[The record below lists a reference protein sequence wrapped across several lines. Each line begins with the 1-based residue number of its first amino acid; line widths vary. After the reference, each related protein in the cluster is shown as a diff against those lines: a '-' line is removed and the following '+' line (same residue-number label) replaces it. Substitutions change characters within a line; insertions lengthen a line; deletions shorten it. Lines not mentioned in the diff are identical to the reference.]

1 MKNNNGNNLY
11 MHRIIKLISPIT
23 CQTFKVEL
31 NGEEDE
37 MRELLGT
44 ILEINPKSIK
54 GLRDSFNNYYTIS
67 SAVKNPLLNTDPY
80 NYYTVVIKGINQ
92 SNDIKYIKYPSLNL
106 SNREQ
111 ISNGRINYE
120 KNFEN
125 KTMNFLEDENN
136 YFQQNIGK
144 YKTKDLLKFSSE
156 LYKRNYIDKNLKKK
170 LNKLIKDNNIEVIS
184 ILQSYLDSKKSYD
197 ELAQKIK
204 PVISSS
210 SQNSESKEDSKSK
223 SSRNSSTNSKHKK
236 NHKQKSHHKSK
247 KDKETKDKNNK
258 KENTTKEEKILN
270 DIKLNFEKDQY
281 SKLKDLLKKKNPEI
295 IKFIKKFE
303 KDNDYNYLISKL
315 NSISKSFKDNSE
327 DQTNSEISN
336 EASEDSEDD
345 SEVKKIDSSDYIK
358 EGSKNKKKNKNDTKE
373 DTNKIKNIT
382 KKICNAMKK
391 SRKDL
396 YYIAKFDLD
405 KMKNDEKKSLFKKKF
420 KLNLDK
426 ITTENNYKI
435 PKKNIS
441 IIEKYYT
448 QYMLKKVF
456 NNFND
461 DEKSLYDQ
469 LCEEEEDNNVIFQI
483 YKDLLKHKDLN
494 ELKSQIK
501 KIIEEAEKIDM
512 EEGEEEDED
521 NKKSYIK
528 EENGEN
534 EEEEEED
541 YEGEEDEENEGDEN
555 DDDPDKKEDSSS
567 NNFILKNDDKDATA
581 KVLNNNYRKNY
592 QFSNFANSNNKN
604 HEAKSKSKS
613 KSKER
618 SVDKSEKED
627 KKNNEEENNLG
638 LNFVVIKPKKVNKE
652 EEKKDQ
658 ESNGGNT
665 NLNLYAN
672 KAKENSFSASNNPNK
687 KIGAFISQIEHI
699 KKIDEIK
706 KPIIEAIH
714 RNNKYI
720 MELYEKF
727 QKNKSI
733 LNKKSLY
740 DVYNKI
746 KANPESTE
754 NTGEKNKKF
763 LSFKALIQEISEL
776 DPREKEFLC
785 YDFINNKNSLFIG
798 AYDGYKELQD
808 KDEFFE
814 TILMLKKNRS
824 VKELFVQFCVKKMKE
839 DGNNDI
845 FENSKEI
852 INIMKKNDLYNE
864 KDCEMMENYLGND
877 DGVFLGIFRELFK
890 TENFNDFMETM
901 NMALTEKKKG
911 GNSKEIKSKWD
922 NELIK
927 KNYEALKENM
937 EEKYYKSLDDLFKKR
952 SEKLF
957 NILQGLNSSNLNS
970 KIETATVLILKK
982 DLSPT

>member
-136 YFQQNIGK
+136 YFQQNIRK

-373 DTNKIKNIT
+373 DTNKIKNIK
-382 KKICNAMKK
+382 KKI
-391 SRKDL
+391 
-396 YYIAKFDLD
+396 
-405 KMKNDEKKSLFKKKF
+405 
-420 KLNLDK
+420 
-426 ITTENNYKI
+426 
-435 PKKNIS
+435 
-441 IIEKYYT
+441 
-448 QYMLKKVF
+448 
-456 NNFND
+456 
-461 DEKSLYDQ
+461 
-469 LCEEEEDNNVIFQI
+469 
-483 YKDLLKHKDLN
+483 
-494 ELKSQIK
+494 
-501 KIIEEAEKIDM
+501 
-512 EEGEEEDED
+512 
-521 NKKSYIK
+521 
-528 EENGEN
+528 
-534 EEEEEED
+534 
-541 YEGEEDEENEGDEN
+541 
-555 DDDPDKKEDSSS
+555 
-567 NNFILKNDDKDATA
+567 
-581 KVLNNNYRKNY
+581 
-592 QFSNFANSNNKN
+592 
-604 HEAKSKSKS
+604 
-613 KSKER
+613 
-618 SVDKSEKED
+618 
-627 KKNNEEENNLG
+627 
-638 LNFVVIKPKKVNKE
+638 
-652 EEKKDQ
+652 
-658 ESNGGNT
+658 
-665 NLNLYAN
+665 
-672 KAKENSFSASNNPNK
+672 
-687 KIGAFISQIEHI
+687 
-699 KKIDEIK
+699 
-706 KPIIEAIH
+706 
-714 RNNKYI
+714 
-720 MELYEKF
+720 
-727 QKNKSI
+727 
-733 LNKKSLY
+733 
-740 DVYNKI
+740 
-746 KANPESTE
+746 
-754 NTGEKNKKF
+754 
-763 LSFKALIQEISEL
+763 
-776 DPREKEFLC
+776 
-785 YDFINNKNSLFIG
+785 
-798 AYDGYKELQD
+798 
-808 KDEFFE
+808 
-814 TILMLKKNRS
+814 
-824 VKELFVQFCVKKMKE
+824 
-839 DGNNDI
+839 
-845 FENSKEI
+845 
-852 INIMKKNDLYNE
+852 
-864 KDCEMMENYLGND
+864 
-877 DGVFLGIFRELFK
+877 
-890 TENFNDFMETM
+890 
-901 NMALTEKKKG
+901 
-911 GNSKEIKSKWD
+911 
-922 NELIK
+922 
-927 KNYEALKENM
+927 
-937 EEKYYKSLDDLFKKR
+937 
-952 SEKLF
+952 
-957 NILQGLNSSNLNS
+957 
-970 KIETATVLILKK
+970 
-982 DLSPT
+982 

>member
-223 SSRNSSTNSKHKK
+223 SSRNSSANSKHKK

-247 KDKETKDKNNK
+247 KDKNNK

-303 KDNDYNYLISKL
+303 KDNDYNHLISKL

-345 SEVKKIDSSDYIK
+345 SEVKKNDSSDYVK

-405 KMKNDEKKSLFKKKF
+405 KMKNEEKKSLFKKKF

-426 ITTENNYKI
+426 ITSDNNYKI

-469 LCEEEEDNNVIFQI
+469 LCEEEDDNNVIFQI

-555 DDDPDKKEDSSS
+555 DDDQDKKEDSSS

-714 RNNKYI
+714 RNDKYI

-763 LSFKALIQEISEL
+763 SSFKALIQEISEL

-798 AYDGYKELQD
+798 AYEGFEELQD

-814 TILMLKKNRS
+814 TILLLKKNRS

-852 INIMKKNDLYNE
+852 ISIMKKNDLYNE

-937 EEKYYKSLDDLFKKR
+937 EEKYYKSLDDLFKKK

-957 NILQGLNSSNLNS
+957 NILHGLNSSNLNS
-970 KIETATVLILKK
+970 KIEAATVLILKK

>member
-1 MKNNNGNNLY
+1 MKNNSGNNLY

-864 KDCEMMENYLGND
+864 KDCERMENYLGND
-877 DGVFLGIFRELFK
+877 DGVFLGIFRELFI